1 MRIVTRRLTPL
12 NMPFVFVGGAAI
24 SVLVDRPDLTDFRP
38 TKDVDVVVAVLTRA
52 EFTKLE
58 AGLRDIGFHHD
69 MSEGAP
75 ICRWIVEDCKMD
87 IMPQESEVL
96 GMNSKWFAGV
106 MEFAEPI
113 DLGEN
118 CTARVVTAALFLATK
133 LEAFNERGEA
143 DYYGSKDLE
152 DIVTLVHGR
161 DAIVADVAASPVK
174 EFVSRSFAT
183 LLGNADFRDA
193 LPGHLSTMY
202 GARRQVDRVWDRFQQ
217 IASLE
222 KTRTSEH

>member
-1 MRIVTRRLTPL
+1 MRIVARRLTPL
-12 NMPFVFVGGAAI
+12 NIPFVFVGGAAVW
-24 SVLVDRPDLTDFRP
+24 VLVDRPDLTDFRP
-38 TKDVDVVVAVLTRA
+38 TKDVDVVVAVLTRD
-52 EFTKLE
+52 EFAKLE
-58 AGLRDIGFHHD
+58 ARLRDAGFHHD

-75 ICRWIVEDCKMD
+75 ICRWGVECCKVD

-96 GMNSKWFAGV
+96 GMNSKWFAEV
-106 MEFAEPI
+106 MEFAKPI
-113 DLGEN
+113 DLGEG
-118 CTARVVTAALFLATK
+118 CTTRVITAALFLATK

-161 DAIVADVAASPVK
+161 DAIVADVTAAPSPVK

-193 LPGHLSTMY
+193 FPGHLSVIY
-202 GARRQVDRVWDRFQQ
+202 GARQQADRIWDRFQQ
-217 IASLE
+217 IAGLE
-222 KTRTSEH
+222 AKGH